1 MARLEYLDEEVRPD
15 LADLVARIRGA
26 RGDRLINLYK
36 LLLHSPPVAEGWLAM
51 GGALRNET
59 EVDGLVR
66 ELAIVRVSIV
76 TASDYEY
83 RAHCRHALNEGATE
97 QQLAALERWWESD
110 LFDDRQQAALRV
122 ADAMT
127 TRVDVEPQEF
137 AGLEEHFTPREQLEL
152 VVNIAFY
159 NMVSRVLAALA
170 IDPETE
176 LPRLTRTD

>member
-1 MARLEYLDEEVRPD
+1 MARLEYLDEQVRPD
-15 LADLVARIRGA
+15 LAELVGRIRGE

-51 GGALRNET
+51 GGALRHGT
-59 EVDGLVR
+59 EIDGVVR
-66 ELAIVRVSIV
+66 ELAIVRVAIL

-83 RAHCRHALNEGATE
+83 RAHVRHALNEGATDA
-97 QQLAALERWWESD
+97 QLSALEQWSECD
-110 LFDDRQQAALRV
+110 LFDDRQRAALRV

-127 TRVDVEPQEF
+127 TQIEVEPADYADLAQ
-137 AGLEEHFTPREQLEL
+137 HFTPREQLEL

-159 NMVSRVLAALA
+159 NMVSRVLAAVD

-176 LPRLTRTD
+176 LPRLTRPD